1 MSTGRARNAASRRTE
16 ERSPAASAASASASS
31 VTASESGE
39 SAGVTV
45 TIAGL
50 QELVRRM
57 TDAHNRCKRQWEN
70 ERDDWS
76 KKLKTAQRSIEVL
89 KSTVRDTKS
98 GGSSEK
104 DAKERIINKT
114 QPVVHFVLSVV
125 WKMMKMLPPG
135 WEKYDLQKKLCMD
148 LMSRMTLEAGEIP
161 EIVYES
167 YVVPRVAM
175 VFMEKRNNY
184 TKAARKLFLGK
195 SVDWCIIDYDRC

>member
-1 MSTGRARNAASRRTE
+1 MLLSSASAAS
-16 ERSPAASAASASASS
+16 ASASASS

-114 QPVVHFVLSVV
+114 QPVIHFVFAVL
-125 WKMMKMLPPG
+125 WKVMKMLPPG
-135 WEKYDLQKKLCMD
+135 WEKYDLEKRLCRD
-148 LMSRMTLEAGEIP
+148 LMDRMTLEAGEMP
-161 EIVYES
+161 EVVYEHCKMMLRLWS
-167 YVVPRVAM
+167 PKRKNG
-175 VFMEKRNNY
+175 VF
-184 TKAARKLFLGK
+184 TT
-195 SVDWCIIDYDRC
+195 